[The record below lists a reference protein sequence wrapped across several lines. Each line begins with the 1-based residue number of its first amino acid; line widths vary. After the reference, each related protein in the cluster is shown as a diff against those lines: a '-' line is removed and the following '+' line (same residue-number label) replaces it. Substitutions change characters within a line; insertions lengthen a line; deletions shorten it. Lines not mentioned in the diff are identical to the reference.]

1 MSNLRKIELLDF
13 FEKTGYDWRKDLEV
27 MRTICGLTKTR
38 PKENMSE
45 FKFTDGHEQTFFMKA
60 CTSVVTYVEIPHPAH
75 KFRAEGEKYFFEK
88 IFA

>member
-60 CTSVVTYVEIPHPAH
+60 L
-75 KFRAEGEKYFFEK
+75 AEHNKTKNFLLNYRLNS
-88 IFA
+88 